1 MLVTAA
7 IVQTVSPLTS
17 AVFRAIKEIC
27 FDLRSVQYQIVHI
40 AGHSCK

>member
-1 MLVTAA
+1 MLLTAA
-7 IVQTVSPLTS
+7 IVQTVSLLTS

-27 FDLRSVQYQIVHI
+27 FDLRSVQHQIVHI